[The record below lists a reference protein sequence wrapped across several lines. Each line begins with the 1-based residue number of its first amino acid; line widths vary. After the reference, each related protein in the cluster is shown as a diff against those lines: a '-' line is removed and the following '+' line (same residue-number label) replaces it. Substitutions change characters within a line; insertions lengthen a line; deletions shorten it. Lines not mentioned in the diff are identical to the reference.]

1 MRTATS
7 CCVSHWTRGDFGADN
22 KSSARSSRP
31 HHHFKTTSGAQ
42 VAVVLAL
49 RQMRLPAFQIAKYS
63 DLSRATVSRN
73 LTRHGLA
80 KLSDLDPPLALD
92 GGNQ

>member
-1 MRTATS
+1 
-7 CCVSHWTRGDFGADN
+7 
-22 KSSARSSRP
+22 
-31 HHHFKTTSGAQ
+31 

-63 DLSRATVSRN
+63 DLSRATVTRN